1 MNKNKFIKFYVDE
14 DNKLQLEIMESDQ
27 YTIDYQTLRNA
38 VGNSLDIVSYVDF
51 GKDNIVAYVDDEG
64 LIKKQKPTFWL
75 IDDSESKIRKYPLVG
90 NIVIVKEENL
100 LGDGLQSVCLTDDE
114 INLVCSKILTDGLDH
129 YFLHLNTIELE
140 RRREFYHHLQDLNG
154 FEIVEVTQPLYID
167 KTLNNVGNKD
177 IKDFYEKLINDSFEE
192 NDKDKPI

>member
-14 DNKLQLEIMESDQ
+14 DNKLQLEIMESDK

-38 VGNSLDIVSYVDF
+38 VGNGFDIVSYVDF

-75 IDDSESKIRKYPLVG
+75 IDDSESGICKYPLVG

-100 LGDGLQSVCLTDDE
+100 LGDGLQSVCLTDNE
-114 INLVCSKILTDGLDH
+114 INLVCSKILTDGLNH

-140 RRREFYHHLQDLNG
+140 RRGEFYHQLQKLNG
-154 FEIVEVTQPLYID
+154 FKIVEVNL
-167 KTLNNVGNKD
+167 D
-177 IKDFYEKLINDSFEE
+177 INMDDYSL
-192 NDKDKPI
+192 